1 MVVYIMADE
10 NQSKGSKQKRIRI
23 PLGIA
28 ANGVFYGSLY
38 GRGAATRLARKQLD
52 QILEE
57 NGVTRE
63 EFLKAIKD
71 GSYRFVKRRTE

>member
-1 MVVYIMADE
+1 VVEIVAGD

-38 GRGAATRLARKQLD
+38 GRGTATRLARKQLD

-57 NGVTRE
+57 NGLSRE
-63 EFLKAIKD
+63 DFLKAIKE
-71 GSYRFVKRRTE
+71 GRYRFLKHKD